1 MIRILENEM
10 IKSFELAA
18 FSKICGQV
26 RKLKERY
33 GENWEVFVQA
43 LKIEFFMKDL
53 KKVTKRTF
61 LERVARPNKDLLLKN
76 LLRELEYQ
84 YV

>member
-10 IKSFELAA
+10 IKSFELAV

-61 LERVARPNKDLLLKN
+61 LERVARPNKDLLLKI